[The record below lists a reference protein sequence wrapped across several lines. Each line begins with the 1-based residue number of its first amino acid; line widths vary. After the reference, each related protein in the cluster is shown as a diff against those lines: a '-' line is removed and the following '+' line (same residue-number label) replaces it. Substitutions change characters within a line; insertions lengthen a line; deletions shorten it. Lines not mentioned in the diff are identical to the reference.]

1 MEKQMKRLA
10 ISFSGGRTSA
20 VMTKLLLE
28 RYRGTDTEVSVTFAN
43 TGCEHPTTLE
53 FVRKCDEVFG
63 FGTVWM
69 EGVTG
74 PEGVGMR
81 HKVVTFETASR
92 NGEPFQDYISKFG
105 VPCQSHP
112 QCTSRLKEDVMY
124 DYRRSIGWT
133 RGTYKTAIG
142 IRVDEADR
150 CSAKADEHGFVY
162 PLVEWG
168 WNKDMISAEC
178 AKWPFDLELPGDH
191 YGNCF
196 SGDTEFITPSGVR
209 KMSESL
215 GQVIIL
221 NRKGWCSGVVSS
233 FGRQPVVDL
242 HLRNQNREKTI
253 RVTLDHKWFTPKYK
267 TSHYDVLDTVKTKD
281 LSPGDKLACNFSR
294 CVDFDAEAV
303 VHGFSYGDGSLE
315 GNSVRVYID
324 PNKDCVRPYFEGRGY
339 RLNSNHRL
347 AGIDPEFKNLPSVES
362 PESYKVGFLAGL
374 VAADGSVG
382 QAVKISNKSREV
394 IDHVV
399 DLAQSVGM
407 IAHAVGPIYRSTN
420 YKEDAEI
427 SHCIIPNSCFPDE
440 LLIRKFHRE
449 SRPTRRTNP
458 KMWELRLVALVWCWK
473 NQSVNY

>member
-162 PLVEWG
+162 PLVQWG
-168 WNKDMISAEC
+168 WNKDMVKAEV

-191 YGNCF
+191 YGNC
-196 SGDTEFITPSGVR
+196 
-209 KMSESL
+209 
-215 GQVIIL
+215 
-221 NRKGWCSGVVSS
+221 
-233 FGRQPVVDL
+233 
-242 HLRNQNREKTI
+242 
-253 RVTLDHKWFTPKYK
+253 
-267 TSHYDVLDTVKTKD
+267 
-281 LSPGDKLACNFSR
+281 
-294 CVDFDAEAV
+294 
-303 VHGFSYGDGSLE
+303 
-315 GNSVRVYID
+315 
-324 PNKDCVRPYFEGRGY
+324 
-339 RLNSNHRL
+339 
-347 AGIDPEFKNLPSVES
+347 
-362 PESYKVGFLAGL
+362 
-374 VAADGSVG
+374 
-382 QAVKISNKSREV
+382 
-394 IDHVV
+394 
-399 DLAQSVGM
+399 
-407 IAHAVGPIYRSTN
+407 
-420 YKEDAEI
+420 
-427 SHCIIPNSCFPDE
+427 
-440 LLIRKFHRE
+440 
-449 SRPTRRTNP
+449 
-458 KMWELRLVALVWCWK
+458 VWCWK
-473 NQSVNY
+473 KSKRKLLTVAKESPEWFDFPAEMERKYSKLKAENAHGKRVFFRGNESTADILRQAKTTKFTPYSDSLQRTFFEFDDFLDVGSGCGESCEIGADE